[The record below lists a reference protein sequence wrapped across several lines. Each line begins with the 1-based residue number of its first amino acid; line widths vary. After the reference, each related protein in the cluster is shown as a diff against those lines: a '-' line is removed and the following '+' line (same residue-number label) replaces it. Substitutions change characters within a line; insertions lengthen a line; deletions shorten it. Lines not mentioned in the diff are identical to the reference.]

1 MKLQLRR
8 SCNFIRSREGKSLP
22 EELIQQGNIE
32 AQLQNSGSTLCRR
45 LGSSNPALHR
55 CMAPRRDL
63 LLLDLKVFL
72 WRDSNESE
80 KIALATETRKK

>member
-1 MKLQLRR
+1 
-8 SCNFIRSREGKSLP
+8 
-22 EELIQQGNIE
+22 
-32 AQLQNSGSTLCRR
+32 
-45 LGSSNPALHR
+45 
-55 CMAPRRDL
+55 MAPRRDL